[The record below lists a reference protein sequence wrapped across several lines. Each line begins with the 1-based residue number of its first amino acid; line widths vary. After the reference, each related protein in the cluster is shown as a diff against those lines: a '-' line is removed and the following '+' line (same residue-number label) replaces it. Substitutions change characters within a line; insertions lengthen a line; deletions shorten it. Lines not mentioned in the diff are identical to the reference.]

1 MAQQTLMTHGENMND
16 TNNDA
21 AAYQALEREMAQPS
35 EHDSWA
41 GPGEPQLPI
50 DRGQLDHGQREQDAR
65 HEQLVH
71 GQQPHPQQQQYGLP
85 IAEEDP
91 IGHFTARANAVE
103 GHLANQNFWNH
114 VQTSEA
120 QIRKELGEEHYD
132 AACQHLEDLRRQELA
147 QAHPDH
153 SPQMQAAAHRFGMSP
168 AQLREHML

>member
-1 MAQQTLMTHGENMND
+1 TKLSSASWRNRASTTAG
-16 TNNDA
+16 
-21 AAYQALEREMAQPS
+21 QARESRNCRSIGGSLTTVSASRMRVTS
-35 EHDSWA
+35 SSCTGSSHTRSSSSM
-41 GPGEPQLPI
+41 GC
-50 DRGQLDHGQREQDAR
+50 R
-65 HEQLVH
+65 
-71 GQQPHPQQQQYGLP
+71 

-168 AQLREHML
+168 AQLREHMLNQDRIAVAR